1 MAHYDLGNDF
11 YKLWLDPSMSYSSA
25 LYRAV
30 DGGDLESAQRAKYRR
45 ILRRLKAEPAE
56 SVLEIGCGWG
66 GFAEL
71 AVEEGLKVTGLT
83 LSPAQLAWAQKRVPD
98 ADLRLQDYRDTKEQ
112 FDHIVSIEMF
122 EAVGERWW
130 PTYFKTIA
138 KSLKPG
144 GRAVVQSITI
154 RDDLFGEYRK
164 GTDFIQQY
172 VFPGGMLPSPAVF
185 ERRAASADF
194 QVIDR
199 HAFGPDYARTLSH
212 WARRFDAAWPEIET
226 QGFDTRFRRLWQF
239 YLAYCEGR
247 LPRRRHRRV
256 SLPARK
262 AERMN
267 VRPAPLHRRHR
278 PAAAGRRRSG
288 RPAAG
293 LAHPGPGRDALVRL
307 PPLPGQSLGA
317 RSGRWQPDQPYALEL
332 RYSRD
337 IPSARLVQASIE
349 EMQRLGNADD
359 ARLAR
364 WQARAGAR
372 LPRRAQRRGDP
383 RPAPAAARR
392 RVLPSGQAHRP
403 HRGCRVRPRLLR
415 HLARSAHPRAGAA
428 DARLLGAG

>member
-1 MAHYDLGNDF
+1 MNTLTLPQTEPLARDTRLVFQLLEKLQDGMLEIRLPDGSSRLFGNGEHGVTLNVSNEAMFSAVLAKGDIGLAEAYLDGHWEASDITGLLTLLARNRDVLKTAVYGSWRNLLAARVRHWLNGNSRAGSKRNIMAHYDLGNDF

-154 RDDLFGEYRK
+154 RDDLFAEYRK

-172 VFPGGMLPSPAVF
+172 VFPGGMLPSRSAF
-185 ERRAASADF
+185 RAAAAK
-194 QVIDR
+194 QGLTV
-199 HAFGPDYARTLSH
+199 HGEYAFGEDYARTLAE
-212 WARRFDAAWPEIET
+212 WRVAFEAKWPEIAAL
-226 QGFDTRFRRLWQF
+226 GFDENFRRLWRM
-239 YLAYCEGR
+239 YLCYCEAGF
-247 LPRRRHRRV
+247 LAGNVDVVHFELSHR
-256 SLPARK
+256 
-262 AERMN
+262 
-267 VRPAPLHRRHR
+267 
-278 PAAAGRRRSG
+278 
-288 RPAAG
+288 
-293 LAHPGPGRDALVRL
+293 
-307 PPLPGQSLGA
+307 
-317 RSGRWQPDQPYALEL
+317 
-332 RYSRD
+332 
-337 IPSARLVQASIE
+337 
-349 EMQRLGNADD
+349 
-359 ARLAR
+359 
-364 WQARAGAR
+364 
-372 LPRRAQRRGDP
+372 
-383 RPAPAAARR
+383 
-392 RVLPSGQAHRP
+392 
-403 HRGCRVRPRLLR
+403 
-415 HLARSAHPRAGAA
+415 
-428 DARLLGAG
+428 